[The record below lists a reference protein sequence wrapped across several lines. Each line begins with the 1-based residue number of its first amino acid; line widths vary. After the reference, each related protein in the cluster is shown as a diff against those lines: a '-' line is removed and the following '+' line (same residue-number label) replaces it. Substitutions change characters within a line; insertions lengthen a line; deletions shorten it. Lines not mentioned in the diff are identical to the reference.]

1 MVNKT
6 KQELK
11 KKERLKKEMV
21 CICKLATRYIGVN
34 DVCRWPRN
42 VAMLW

>member
-21 CICKLATRYIGVN
+21 CVCELAAW
-34 DVCRWPRN
+34 CCE
-42 VAMLW
+42 